1 MVDKYCTN
9 CAVGIKVLGK
19 CLPKLRRAK
28 NAHSIMIFPLS
39 LANAF
44 KTCILEQKFTRM
56 RDQAFQ
62 LVIWRENRISHDLS
76 L

>member
-1 MVDKYCTN
+1 
-9 CAVGIKVLGK
+9 
-19 CLPKLRRAK
+19 
-28 NAHSIMIFPLS
+28 MIFPLS